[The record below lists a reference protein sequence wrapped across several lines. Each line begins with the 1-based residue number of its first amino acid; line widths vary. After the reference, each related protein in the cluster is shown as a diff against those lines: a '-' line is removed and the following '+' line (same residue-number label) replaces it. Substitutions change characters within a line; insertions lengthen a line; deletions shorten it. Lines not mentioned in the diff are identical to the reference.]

1 MDQQKQNIQYLFATV
16 ENFNKAFND
25 RFLICPQCNER
36 LKQMDIEN
44 YSRCPYCN
52 YRFTDSASLEDFM
65 LEPVV
70 ENWIRQQG
78 AAPYAANDAP
88 EETRIP

>member
-44 YSRCPYCN
+44 YSRCP
-52 YRFTDSASLEDFM
+52 
-65 LEPVV
+65 
-70 ENWIRQQG
+70 
-78 AAPYAANDAP
+78 
-88 EETRIP
+88 